1 MREVKTRKVHKCSK
15 CGRTIQIGEK
25 AKTFVPKYNKHIKTT
40 RIYICYNCNIIK
52 RTNSYI
58 KKTNKFNKMSEYEK
72 LNHLYSIGEISAKEY
87 DDELNALISYGAFC
101 EAEGI
106 GQV

>member
-25 AKTFVPKYNKHIKTT
+25 ARTFVPKYDKHIKTT

-52 RTNSYI
+52 DANNHIKRTD
-58 KKTNKFNKMSEYEK
+58 KFHKMSEYEK
-72 LNHLYSIGEISAKEY
+72 LEHLYSIGEITAKEY
-87 DDELNALISYGAFC
+87 DDELNALISYESLC